1 MIIIT
6 IKQLWKFSDIEGQY
20 LFYNR
25 ILLFIKIDKQIIQC
39 IFKLTVHFSDKI
51 EQIMKSD
58 AIWTVER
65 DWKYKYC
72 MAIVNLRSVQLL
84 HCYYNELIMLTA
96 LITFL
101 HWANWN
107 YESMV
112 SSNDGWT
119 WRSLV
124 SIAWLTQHNNRAT
137 SHKYKKNKTKQSLYY
152 LPSHIPWALQLLQS
166 RNMQGWLYPH
176 HPFCSSNLKS
186 KVDGEG
192 LICHPLFLFSTY
204 DRESRLRVF

>member
-1 MIIIT
+1 MILIT

-20 LFYNR
+20 LFYKR
-25 ILLFIKIDKQIIQC
+25 ILLFIKMDKQIIQC
-39 IFKLTVHFSDKI
+39 TFKLTVHFSDKI
-51 EQIMKSD
+51 EQIKF
-58 AIWTVER
+58 ER

-72 MAIVNLRSVQLL
+72 MAIENLRSVQLL

-112 SSNDGWT
+112 SSNDGW
-119 WRSLV
+119 RSLV
-124 SIAWLTQHNNRAT
+124 SIAWLTQHNTRAT
-137 SHKYKKNKTKQSLYY
+137 NHKYKKKPQKQSLYY

-166 RNMQGWLYPH
+166 QNMQGWLYPH